1 MKKFKCLWRAVAL
14 AAIVFCFVLFMGNVP
29 VSVSAEEVVE
39 PPVEEITQPEDE
51 ETDDALSGLVEGF
64 LASLREKYGEDY
76 QTYYNAILEKWGS
89 VEEYLLSL
97 ANEQDEAEDGWISFV
112 NWLGEYA
119 PIWGS
124 ILAVA
129 LLIIAILFGKKS
141 LRKIADWVTGNSKNF
156 KNLYNAFNTLYL
168 STKAQNEA
176 LLKLLGENERFQNER
191 EALKKAIEEI
201 DRDAEI

>member
-1 MKKFKCLWRAVAL
+1 MKKFKTLVAVL
-14 AAIVFCFVLFMGNVP
+14 AIVFCFAFFMGNAP
-29 VSVSAEEVVE
+29 VSVSAEEVVKL
-39 PPVEEITQPEDE
+39 PVEEITQPEDE

-97 ANEQDEAEDGWISFV
+97 ANEQDEAADGWIAFV

-129 LLIIAILFGKKS
+129 LLIIAILLGKKS

-191 EALKKAIEEI
+191 EALKKASEEI